1 MINPLKEA
9 INEKPVTVGMVLALM
24 AAAAYGSS
32 QFLAKQIVTEIA
44 APSVVAT
51 VGLFSGFIVL
61 MGLSIRSLPKD
72 RKAPKKA
79 LAYLILSG
87 IASSAGVTFLYSALE
102 LAPVVIV
109 APVSSVTPLI
119 SLSLAHIFLTKMES
133 ITTKTWVGAILV
145 VAGVTLIT
153 IGSHI

>member
-1 MINPLKEA
+1 MTNVLNKA
-9 INEKPVTVGMVLALM
+9 INEKPVTTGMLLALM
-24 AAAAYGSS
+24 AATAYGSS

-44 APSVVAT
+44 PPSVVAT
-51 VGLFSGFIVL
+51 VGLFSGFVVL
-61 MGLSIRSLPKD
+61 MGLSIGNLPKD

-79 LAYLILSG
+79 VVFLILSG
-87 IASSAGVTFLYSALE
+87 IASSAGVTFLYTALE

-119 SLSLAHIFLTKMES
+119 SLSLAHIFLPKMES
-133 ITTKTWVGAILV
+133 ITAKTWVGAILV
-145 VAGVTLIT
+145 VAGVSLIT